1 MESVFTSTSK
11 GSGSVIAEADRSV
24 SRPHADVAIRD
35 LAITFDPSNPSP
47 VLVTHLSIVVP
58 LPAFQQLVATA
69 AARAGVNATA
79 SLGNDQIGVAVSVSL
94 LRLTV
99 TFSPSISN
107 GQLVLQPRSGVPG
120 WLIGRA
126 APLVGR
132 TAGLS
137 MSSDGRVTVNPVA
150 FLPPSV
156 GLRSG
161 FTSFQASPNRIELSL
176 G

>member
-1 MESVFTSTSK
+1 MV
-11 GSGSVIAEADRSV
+11 AEADQSGG
-24 SRPHADVAIRD
+24 RPHDDIAIRD
-35 LAITFDPSNPSP
+35 LAIAFDPSHPLP
-47 VLVTHLSIVVP
+47 VLVSQMGVVVP
-58 LPAFQQLVATA
+58 LPAFQRLVATA
-69 AARAGVNATA
+69 AGRAGINATG

-126 APLVGR
+126 APLIGR

-137 MSSDGRVTVNPVA
+137 MSSDGRVTVDPVS

-156 GLRSG
+156 RLRSG
-161 FTSFQASPNRIELSL
+161 FTSFQASRDRIELSL